1 MSNKKAKTKEII
13 EEAFVAVAPEAE
25 VVEVVEVIVPEAP
38 APEAPVVEVVEVI
51 EPEAPAVEAPAVEAP
66 EPEAPVAEAP
76 EPEAPATDFRMV
88 SNSLG
93 ELTVDSRV
101 YRVTREGRTFLCGS
115 TSARTVEDLA
125 AKLKAKQ

>member
-13 EEAFVAVAPEAE
+13 EEAFLAVDDQSDFA
-25 VVEVVEVIVPEAP
+25 V
-38 APEAPVVEVVEVI
+38 APVVEVAEVI
-51 EPEAPAVEAPAVEAP
+51 EPEAPAA
-66 EPEAPVAEAP
+66 
-76 EPEAPATDFRMV
+76 EAPATDFRMV

-93 ELTVDSRV
+93 ELTVGGRV

>member
-1 MSNKKAKTKEII
+1 MSNKKAKTKEIT
-13 EEAFVAVAPEAE
+13 EEAFLAVDDQADFAVAPVPETE
-25 VVEVVEVIVPEAP
+25 VVEVVEAI
-38 APEAPVVEVVEVI
+38 
-51 EPEAPAVEAPAVEAP
+51 

-76 EPEAPATDFRMV
+76 EAEAPATDFRMV

-93 ELTVDSRV
+93 ELTVDGRM

>member
-1 MSNKKAKTKEII
+1 MSNKKAKTKEIT
-13 EEAFVAVAPEAE
+13 EEAILAVDDQADFAIAPVAPE
-25 VVEVVEVIVPEAP
+25 
-38 APEAPVVEVVEVI
+38 VEVVEVI
-51 EPEAPAVEAPAVEAP
+51 EPEAPVA
-66 EPEAPVAEAP
+66 EAPVA
-76 EPEAPATDFRMV
+76 EAPATDFRMV

-93 ELTVDSRV
+93 ELTVDGRM

>member
-1 MSNKKAKTKEII
+1 MSNKKAKTKEIT
-13 EEAFVAVAPEAE
+13 EEAILAVDDQADFAIAPVAPE
-25 VVEVVEVIVPEAP
+25 VEVVEVI
-38 APEAPVVEVVEVI
+38 APEAPVV
-51 EPEAPAVEAPAVEAP
+51 
-66 EPEAPVAEAP
+66 
-76 EPEAPATDFRMV
+76 EAPATDFRMV

-93 ELTVDSRV
+93 ELTVDGRM

>member
-1 MSNKKAKTKEII
+1 MSNKKAKTKEIT
-13 EEAFVAVAPEAE
+13 EEAILAVDDQADFAVAPVPETE
-25 VVEVVEVIVPEAP
+25 VVEAI
-38 APEAPVVEVVEVI
+38 
-51 EPEAPAVEAPAVEAP
+51 

-76 EPEAPATDFRMV
+76 VADFRMV

-93 ELTVDSRV
+93 ELTVDGRM

>member
-1 MSNKKAKTKEII
+1 MSNKKAKTKEIT

-25 VVEVVEVIVPEAP
+25 VVEVVEVIAPEAP
-38 APEAPVVEVVEVI
+38 APEAP
-51 EPEAPAVEAPAVEAP
+51 AA
-66 EPEAPVAEAP
+66 
-76 EPEAPATDFRMV
+76 DFRMV

-93 ELTVDSRV
+93 ELTVDGRM

>member
-13 EEAFVAVAPEAE
+13 EEAFVAVDDQSDFAIAPVAPE
-25 VVEVVEVIVPEAP
+25 VEVVEVIA
-38 APEAPVVEVVEVI
+38 
-51 EPEAPAVEAPAVEAP
+51 
-66 EPEAPVAEAP
+66 
-76 EPEAPATDFRMV
+76 PEAPATDFRMV

-93 ELTVDSRV
+93 ELTVDGRM

>member
-1 MSNKKAKTKEII
+1 MSNKKAKTKEIT
-13 EEAFVAVAPEAE
+13 EEAFLAVDDQADFAIAPVAPE
-25 VVEVVEVIVPEAP
+25 VEVVEVI
-38 APEAPVVEVVEVI
+38 APEAPVV
-51 EPEAPAVEAPAVEAP
+51 
-66 EPEAPVAEAP
+66 
-76 EPEAPATDFRMV
+76 EAPATDFRMV

-93 ELTVDSRV
+93 ELTVDGRM

>member
-13 EEAFVAVAPEAE
+13 EEAILAVDDQADFAVAPVPETE
-25 VVEVVEVIVPEAP
+25 VVEVVEAI
-38 APEAPVVEVVEVI
+38 
-51 EPEAPAVEAPAVEAP
+51 
-66 EPEAPVAEAP
+66 VAEAP
-76 EPEAPATDFRMV
+76 AADFRRI

-93 ELTVDSRV
+93 ELTVDGRV

>member
-1 MSNKKAKTKEII
+1 MSNKKAKTKEIL
-13 EEAFVAVAPEAE
+13 EEAFVAVDDQADFAVAPEAE
-25 VVEVVEVIVPEAP
+25 VA
-38 APEAPVVEVVEVI
+38 EVVEVI
-51 EPEAPAVEAPAVEAP
+51 EPEAPAAEAPVAEAPVVEAP
-66 EPEAPVAEAP
+66 EPEAPVA
-76 EPEAPATDFRMV
+76 EAPATDFRMV

-93 ELTVDSRV
+93 ELTVDGRM

>member
-13 EEAFVAVAPEAE
+13 EEAFLAVDDQSDFAIAPVAPEAE
-25 VVEVVEVIVPEAP
+25 VVEVI
-38 APEAPVVEVVEVI
+38 APV
-51 EPEAPAVEAPAVEAP
+51 A
-66 EPEAPVAEAP
+66 EAPVAEAP
-76 EPEAPATDFRMV
+76 ATGFRMV

-93 ELTVDSRV
+93 ELTVDGRM

>member
-1 MSNKKAKTKEII
+1 MSNKKAKTKEIT
-13 EEAFVAVAPEAE
+13 EEAILAVDDQADFAIAPVAPE
-25 VVEVVEVIVPEAP
+25 
-38 APEAPVVEVVEVI
+38 VEVVEVI
-51 EPEAPAVEAPAVEAP
+51 EPEAPVA
-66 EPEAPVAEAP
+66 EAPVA
-76 EPEAPATDFRMV
+76 DFRKV

-93 ELTVDSRV
+93 ELTVDGRV

>member
-13 EEAFVAVAPEAE
+13 EEAFLAVDDQADFAVAPVA
-25 VVEVVEVIVPEAP
+25 EAP
-38 APEAPVVEVVEVI
+38 APEAPV
-51 EPEAPAVEAPAVEAP
+51 A
-66 EPEAPVAEAP
+66 
-76 EPEAPATDFRMV
+76 DFRMV

-93 ELTVDSRV
+93 ELTVDGRM

>member
-1 MSNKKAKTKEII
+1 MSNKKAKTKEIT
-13 EEAFVAVAPEAE
+13 EEAFLAVDDQADFAVAPEAE
-25 VVEVVEVIVPEAP
+25 VVEVVEVI
-38 APEAPVVEVVEVI
+38 
-51 EPEAPAVEAPAVEAP
+51 

-93 ELTVDSRV
+93 ELTVDGRM

>member
-1 MSNKKAKTKEII
+1 MSNKKAKTKEIT
-13 EEAFVAVAPEAE
+13 EEAILAVDDQADF
-25 VVEVVEVIVPEAP
+25 
-38 APEAPVVEVVEVI
+38 
-51 EPEAPAVEAPAVEAP
+51 AV
-66 EPEAPVAEAP
+66 APVAEAP
-76 EPEAPATDFRMV
+76 VAEAPATDFRMV

-93 ELTVDSRV
+93 ELTVDGRM

>member
-1 MSNKKAKTKEII
+1 MSNKKAKTKEIT
-13 EEAFVAVAPEAE
+13 EEAFLAVDDQADFAVAPEAE
-25 VVEVVEVIVPEAP
+25 VVEVVEI
-38 APEAPVVEVVEVI
+38 I
-51 EPEAPAVEAPAVEAP
+51 E
-66 EPEAPVAEAP
+66 PVAEAP
-76 EPEAPATDFRMV
+76 VAEAPATDFRMV

-93 ELTVDSRV
+93 ELTVDGRM

>member
-1 MSNKKAKTKEII
+1 MSNKKAKTKEIL
-13 EEAFVAVAPEAE
+13 EEAFVAVDDQADFAVTPEAE
-25 VVEVVEVIVPEAP
+25 
-38 APEAPVVEVVEVI
+38 VVEVVEVI
-51 EPEAPAVEAPAVEAP
+51 EPEAP
-66 EPEAPVAEAP
+66 VA
-76 EPEAPATDFRMV
+76 EAPATDFRMV

-93 ELTVDSRV
+93 ELTVDGRM

>member
-1 MSNKKAKTKEII
+1 MSNKKAKTKEIL
-13 EEAFVAVAPEAE
+13 EEAFVAVDDQADFAVAPEAE
-25 VVEVVEVIVPEAP
+25 VA
-38 APEAPVVEVVEVI
+38 EVVEVI
-51 EPEAPAVEAPAVEAP
+51 EPEAPAAEAPAA
-66 EPEAPVAEAP
+66 
-76 EPEAPATDFRMV
+76 EAPATDFRMV

-93 ELTVDSRV
+93 ELTVDGRM

>member
-1 MSNKKAKTKEII
+1 MSNKKAKTKEIT
-13 EEAFVAVAPEAE
+13 EEAILAVDDQADFAIAPVAPE
-25 VVEVVEVIVPEAP
+25 
-38 APEAPVVEVVEVI
+38 VEVVEVI
-51 EPEAPAVEAPAVEAP
+51 EPEAPA
-66 EPEAPVAEAP
+66 
-76 EPEAPATDFRMV
+76 TDFRRI

-93 ELTVDSRV
+93 ELTVDGRV

>member
-13 EEAFVAVAPEAE
+13 EEAFVAVDDQADFAVAPEAE
-25 VVEVVEVIVPEAP
+25 VVEVVEVI
-38 APEAPVVEVVEVI
+38 
-51 EPEAPAVEAPAVEAP
+51 

-76 EPEAPATDFRMV
+76 VAEAPVAEAPVADFRMI

-93 ELTVDSRV
+93 ELTVDGRM

>member
-1 MSNKKAKTKEII
+1 MSNKKAKTKEIL

-25 VVEVVEVIVPEAP
+25 VVEVVEGIVP
-38 APEAPVVEVVEVI
+38 
-51 EPEAPAVEAPAVEAP
+51 EAPAVEAP
-66 EPEAPVAEAP
+66 EPEAP
-76 EPEAPATDFRMV
+76 ATEFRMV

-93 ELTVDSRV
+93 ELTVDGRM

>member
-1 MSNKKAKTKEII
+1 MSNKKAKTKEIL

-25 VVEVVEVIVPEAP
+25 VVEVVEVI
-38 APEAPVVEVVEVI
+38 
-51 EPEAPAVEAPAVEAP
+51 

-76 EPEAPATDFRMV
+76 VAEAPATDFRMV

-93 ELTVDSRV
+93 ELTVDGRV

>member
-1 MSNKKAKTKEII
+1 MSNKKAKTKEIT
-13 EEAFVAVAPEAE
+13 EEAILAVDDQADFAIAPVAPE
-25 VVEVVEVIVPEAP
+25 
-38 APEAPVVEVVEVI
+38 VEVVEVI
-51 EPEAPAVEAPAVEAP
+51 EPEAP
-66 EPEAPVAEAP
+66 VAEAP
-76 EPEAPATDFRMV
+76 VTDFRMI

-93 ELTVDSRV
+93 ELTVDGRV

>member
-1 MSNKKAKTKEII
+1 MSNKKAKTKEIT
-13 EEAFVAVAPEAE
+13 EEAFLAVDDQADFAIAPVAPE
-25 VVEVVEVIVPEAP
+25 VEVVEVIAPE
-38 APEAPVVEVVEVI
+38 APEAPV
-51 EPEAPAVEAPAVEAP
+51 A
-66 EPEAPVAEAP
+66 
-76 EPEAPATDFRMV
+76 EAPATDFRMV

-93 ELTVDSRV
+93 ELTVDGRV

>member
-1 MSNKKAKTKEII
+1 MSNKKAKTKEIT
-13 EEAFVAVAPEAE
+13 EEAFLAVDDQADFAVAPEAE
-25 VVEVVEVIVPEAP
+25 VVEVVEVI
-38 APEAPVVEVVEVI
+38 
-51 EPEAPAVEAPAVEAP
+51 

-76 EPEAPATDFRMV
+76 VAEAPATDFRMV

-93 ELTVDSRV
+93 ELTVDGRM
-101 YRVTREGRTFLCGS
+101 YRVIREGRTFLCGS

>member
-13 EEAFVAVAPEAE
+13 EEAFVAVDDQADFTVAPEAE
-25 VVEVVEVIVPEAP
+25 VVEVVEVI
-38 APEAPVVEVVEVI
+38 
-51 EPEAPAVEAPAVEAP
+51 

-76 EPEAPATDFRMV
+76 AAEAPATDFRMI

-93 ELTVDSRV
+93 ELTVDGRM

>member
-13 EEAFVAVAPEAE
+13 EEAFLAVDDQSDFAIAPVAPE
-25 VVEVVEVIVPEAP
+25 VEVVEVI
-38 APEAPVVEVVEVI
+38 APEAPV
-51 EPEAPAVEAPAVEAP
+51 A
-66 EPEAPVAEAP
+66 
-76 EPEAPATDFRMV
+76 EAPATDFRMV

-93 ELTVDSRV
+93 ELTVDGRM

>member
-1 MSNKKAKTKEII
+1 MSNKKAKTKEIT
-13 EEAFVAVAPEAE
+13 EEAFLAVDDQADFAVAPVPETE
-25 VVEVVEVIVPEAP
+25 VVEVVEGI
-38 APEAPVVEVVEVI
+38 
-51 EPEAPAVEAPAVEAP
+51 

-76 EPEAPATDFRMV
+76 VADFRMM

-93 ELTVDSRV
+93 ELTVDGRV

>member
-1 MSNKKAKTKEII
+1 MSNKKAKTKEIT
-13 EEAFVAVAPEAE
+13 EEAILAVDDQADFAIAPVAPE
-25 VVEVVEVIVPEAP
+25 
-38 APEAPVVEVVEVI
+38 VEVVEVI
-51 EPEAPAVEAPAVEAP
+51 EPEAPVA
-66 EPEAPVAEAP
+66 EAPVA
-76 EPEAPATDFRMV
+76 DFRMI

-93 ELTVDSRV
+93 ELTVDGRV

>member
-13 EEAFVAVAPEAE
+13 EEAFLAVDDQADFA
-25 VVEVVEVIVPEAP
+25 V
-38 APEAPVVEVVEVI
+38 APVVEVVEVI
-51 EPEAPAVEAPAVEAP
+51 EPEAP
-66 EPEAPVAEAP
+66 VA
-76 EPEAPATDFRMV
+76 DFRMI

-93 ELTVDSRV
+93 ELTVDGRM

>member
-13 EEAFVAVAPEAE
+13 EEAFVAVDDQSDFAIAPVA
-25 VVEVVEVIVPEAP
+25 PEAP
-38 APEAPVVEVVEVI
+38 A
-51 EPEAPAVEAPAVEAP
+51 
-66 EPEAPVAEAP
+66 
-76 EPEAPATDFRMV
+76 PEAPATDFRMV

-93 ELTVDSRV
+93 ELTVDGRV

>member
-1 MSNKKAKTKEII
+1 MSNKKAKTKEIL
-13 EEAFVAVAPEAE
+13 EEAFVAVDDQADFAVAPEAE
-25 VVEVVEVIVPEAP
+25 VVEVVEVI
-38 APEAPVVEVVEVI
+38 
-51 EPEAPAVEAPAVEAP
+51 

-76 EPEAPATDFRMV
+76 VAEAPVAEAPVAEAPATDFRMV

-93 ELTVDSRV
+93 ELTVDGRM